1 MVLRTRLAAC
11 TAVIAALAVPVA
23 SASAAPAATAAT
35 TADLGSPRCPDGYSG
50 PTNLATGCPFWVM
63 VTDTGQP
70 WPWWL
75 VH

>member
-1 MVLRTRLAAC
+1 MVLKRRLAAC
-11 TAVIAALAVPVA
+11 AAVLGAVAVPLA
-23 SASAAPAATAAT
+23 PASAAIGDAPANPG
-35 TADLGSPRCPDGYSG
+35 LGSPRCPAGYSG

-63 VTDTGQP
+63 VTDTGAP